1 MRLIVLVLANDNAEY
16 NEMQNLWRLY
26 MNKHNYIRSF
36 FIKYKEDLIEDIVI
50 NDDVILIKGRETVIP
65 GCLDKTVRSI
75 EHLLKNMEFDFILR
89 TNMSSVFDFKKVYGL
104 LNEKLTY
111 AGFIGYYNK
120 NQNKYVSGAGILL
133 NKETCLYVTNNKHML
148 NYNIVDDVAIG
159 ELLEKNKNIIITPV
173 TRFEVYKYK
182 DNLGLITED
191 SITDFH
197 HFRCKSHGTPNTTIE
212 IMKKVIGLI
221 YK

>member
-26 MNKHNYIRSF
+26 MNKHNYITSF

-89 TNMSSVFDFKKVYGL
+89 SNMSSVFDLSKLYDK
-104 LNEKLTY
+104 LNEKLSY
-111 AGFIGYYNK
+111 AGFIGYYNN
-120 NQNKYVSGAGILL
+120 NQKKYVSGAGILF
-133 NKETCLYVTNNKHML
+133 NKETCIYLTNNKHML

-159 ELLEKNKNIIITPV
+159 ELLEKNENIIITPL

-191 SITDFH
+191 TIKEYH
-197 HFRCKSHGTPNTTIE
+197 HFRCKSDGRQNTTIE

-221 YK
+221 YP

>member
-16 NEMQNLWRLY
+16 NEMQNLWRIY
-26 MNKHNYIRSF
+26 MNKHHHISSF

-50 NDDVILIKGRETVIP
+50 NDDVILIKGRESVIP

-133 NKETCLYVTNNKHML
+133 NKETCLYVTNNKQLL
-148 NYNIVDDVAIG
+148 NYNIIDDVAIG

-191 SITDFH
+191 SIKEYH
-197 HFRCKSHGTPNTTIE
+197 HFRCKSDGTQNTTIE

-221 YK
+221 YT